1 MFVFKTRQETAS
13 TKIYTYTYSVL
24 FEVKSQAIILL
35 FIIQRTSEKAP
46 LVAGAGEM
54 FY

>member
-1 MFVFKTRQETAS
+1 MVVFQTLQETAS

-24 FEVKSQAIILL
+24 FQVKSQAIILL
-35 FIIQRTSEKAP
+35 FIVQRTSGKVP